1 MQYQG
6 KKLMNLGKKIK
17 EARENK
23 GFTQIDL
30 ANDTQISRA
39 SIQLY
44 EANKVNIPFKNLEKI
59 AKSLD
64 IDLDYFLSNKMSI
77 SQKNLSL
84 SQDDNLSLSVPKSP
98 LSQNKNTQL
107 TNLQVKQLQN
117 DQIYITSLTS

>member
-1 MQYQG
+1 
-6 KKLMNLGKKIK
+6 MNLGKKIK